1 MIVQTSRLRDGS
13 RCVTHIAEVQGYDPT
28 KGYHIENVFVRRYH
42 GEDEKGRVLS
52 TFEPTGFVPKVTEEI
67 RGHGH
72 DIPHII
78 YHAAQHRA
86 QHGPRPED
94 DMSGGGGGH

>member
-1 MIVQTSRLRDGS
+1 MARTSGINFVFDKD
-13 RCVTHIAEVQGYDPT
+13 VKQDT
-28 KGYHIENVFVRRYH
+28 KTTIFIRNNHIEDVFIRKYH

-52 TFEPTGFVPKVTEEI
+52 TFEPTGFIPKVTEEI

-78 YHAAQHRA
+78 YHAAQQR
-86 QHGPRPED
+86 
-94 DMSGGGGGH
+94 GGGEARGSAGRTDGH